1 MTSYNSTSCAHAQL
15 KQLGTCQWHNYQTV
29 PRAFEAEGA
38 VVSSSSVERGGGEV
52 GGEEWKERR
61 KRGTCGGSRLRRW
74 SLEKRPCSA
83 RMKGLNAT
91 QRSGSGLRIPPLSL
105 PSYFSFLFFPFL
117 LSLLPASS
125 RGSALFS
132 AGVNGLKSGGWS
144 SGPDQDHG
152 GCVPSES
159 RMGGTGQWKFVLFLV
174 SVFH

>member
-105 PSYFSFLFFPFL
+105 PSYFSFLFFSFL
-117 LSLLPASS
+117 SFFPCSLLPLGVQLSS
-125 RGSALFS
+125 LQEWTDWRA
-132 AGVNGLKSGGWS
+132 AAEA
-144 SGPDQDHG
+144 Q
-152 GCVPSES
+152 VPTRTMEDVYRLSPAWEE
-159 RMGGTGQWKFVLFLV
+159 LV
-174 SVFH
+174 SGNSFYF